1 MRWRG
6 WRPRPSRQVRGADS
20 GGAWTTA
27 RSPAVHPILGAR
39 RVDQLLDNLGSLE
52 IQLAGDTVKRLE
64 SAAGFDI
71 GFPSSFISEASDW
84 VFGAAQA
91 S

>member
-1 MRWRG
+1 
-6 WRPRPSRQVRGADS
+6 V
-20 GGAWTTA
+20 T
-27 RSPAVHPILGAR
+27 RS
-39 RVDQLLDNLGSLE
+39 
-52 IQLAGDTVKRLE
+52 RLE

-71 GFPSSFISEASDW
+71 GFPSAFISEASDW